1 VAAQEATKAI
11 ALAARPEAERLVLAV
26 KLARK
31 REETAGI
38 SPVVCGVASVVRVCE
53 DSVAEGCSAVCHLAL
68 LVAWLAYGADV
79 WRERAEDWL
88 KKAGVVGSCGRYAT
102 QGRVR
107 STTSVNASCAHRHP
121 ASPTV

>member
-11 ALAARPEAERLVLAV
+11 ALAARPEAERLVLAT

-53 DSVAEGCSAVCHLAL
+53 DSVAEGCPLNAL
-68 LVAWLAYGADV
+68 PPRLTRTIGGK
-79 WRERAEDWL
+79 EQMI
-88 KKAGVVGSCGRYAT
+88 G
-102 QGRVR
+102 
-107 STTSVNASCAHRHP
+107 
-121 ASPTV
+121 